1 MREQS
6 WNDEH
11 ESVADDFAEATLSES
26 RTRVR
31 LVDLILHPTKN
42 LVGVVKP
49 AVNAA
54 QLESDFL
61 LYHTIPIMRA
71 VTKVSGGDLT
81 CILLKSFSSMVQKYL
96 VETWGNTLLSRC
108 RNHRLWR

>member
-1 MREQS
+1 M
-6 WNDEH
+6 
-11 ESVADDFAEATLSES
+11 
-26 RTRVR
+26 
-31 LVDLILHPTKN
+31 DLILHPTKN

-61 LYHTIPIMRA
+61 LYHTIPIMLE

-81 CILLKSFSSMVQKYL
+81 CILLESFSSMLQKYL
-96 VETWGNTLLSRC
+96 VETCGNMHYYLGAEITDCGDDQAERVFI
-108 RNHRLWR
+108 WIT